1 MIRFTPVSRLISACR
16 RTLSGSARRRSRFSP
31 LSAEILECRQLL
43 AASGLQVV
51 HRSGQSFV
59 TWQEDTSVTGE
70 GYHVYR
76 STTAI
81 TAANIA
87 QAQKL
92 TSKWGALDDNT
103 SHHPLTGVGA
113 PANFVIQDL
122 GAPLSDDQGLFVYT
136 IPAGQS
142 GNYFYAVTEV
152 VNGIENKTLTAGVN
166 SLSGGVTENVA
177 VPQPVHVSSI
187 NNGHG
192 RVYTQYMDYDNW
204 NPTFEGYAYN
214 YSVALPQ
221 NYDPNVA
228 WPLRLMPHAY
238 GERYRLESFSDFNW
252 PVIEVFPD
260 DGGAQSGYLNTWW
273 YGFAA
278 DHNYKTDGPI
288 PTSGHIENFTEQR
301 LFQMIDQVKA
311 KFNVDVNAIHAQG
324 HSMGASGSLSLGM
337 RYGDF
342 FSWIFASEPMTNYG
356 TNPIFQGQFEELWGT
371 QASNLPIVNKGPYA
385 SRLVKYNG
393 TGVYNWMNH
402 QEMLGVM
409 RNEPMAMLMVGHGK
423 IDDVIDWQTQGRPII
438 AALNNAHVAFT
449 AEQRGNWDHNWMGF
463 DYMNDAMFGVPVY
476 GKTDWIFRK
485 DSSLIA
491 FSNASGSGPL
501 LPAPTG
507 TDYYNTE
514 LDWSVPWNNFG
525 AAIVDTPS
533 HYEVTLRS
541 RAGNQTADVTPQK
554 TTAFK
559 VTPGATVT
567 WQNINVA
574 TSQVLQS
581 GTATADS
588 AGLVTLPGVQILT
601 DSGNRLKLDVAFST
615 PNLLAPIGA
624 TPLQSPVISWTAS
637 AGASSYDVW
646 ISNLSTG
653 QSPVILTNVSTTNFT
668 SPNAMGI
675 GRYRVWVRAKAAS
688 GSLSAWS
695 MYKDFQITTPSVI
708 DNLPAVFNDAPLPI
722 TWAALPGAAKYDL
735 WINNKT
741 TGQLQVVRQ
750 TALTT
755 NSYQIPSYLPLGKYV
770 AWVRGIDA
778 GNTTAQWSLPVEFTA
793 AGRLTITSPS
803 TPGFNNQ
810 PTFQWQT
817 FVGANRYEVYVQNL
831 ATNAMVLNPKG
842 ITSTSYTP
850 ASPLPAGDYRWCA
863 RASNPATGITGGWS
877 APLDF
882 NVGGKPILLTPAGAT
897 SNPKPTF
904 SWTPVQ
910 GAHHYEL
917 WVSKLDN
924 TGVVINL
931 TNLTSTNYTP
941 SGNLAPNNYRV
952 WVRAVTATGAF
963 SNWSMFVD
971 VTVTQM
977 DLPPDSL
984 VPNDVLNVLVS
995 DLTLERLAQHAEN
1008 AIYIRRTVGG
1018 NKIEDTS
1025 VAIPAESESNVDAL
1039 AMMHRIE

>member
-1 MIRFTPVSRLISACR
+1 MIRFTSVSRLFTACR
-16 RTLSGSARRRSRFSP
+16 RTLSRSTRRRSQFAP
-31 LSAEILECRQLL
+31 MVAEILECRQLL

-152 VNGIENKTLTAGVN
+152 VNGIENKTLTLGVN
-166 SLSGGVTENVA
+166 SLSSGVTENVA
-177 VPQPVHVSSI
+177 VSQPVLVSSI

-278 DHNYKTDGPI
+278 DHNYKTDGLI

-311 KFNVDVNAIHAQG
+311 NFNVDVNAIHAQG

-337 RYGDF
+337 RYGDVF
-342 FSWIFASEPMTNYG
+342 AWIFASEPMTNYG
-356 TNPIFQGQFEELWGT
+356 TNPLFQGQFEELWGT

-393 TGVYNWMNH
+393 TGVYDWMNH

-449 AEQRGNWDHNWMGF
+449 AEQRDNWDHNWMGF

-491 FSNASGSGPL
+491 FSNASGSGAL
-501 LPAPTG
+501 VPAPTG

-514 LDWSVPWNNFG
+514 LDWSVPWNSFG
-525 AAIVDTPS
+525 AAIIDTPT

-559 VTPGATVT
+559 VAPGATVT
-567 WQNINVA
+567 WQNISVA

-581 GTATADS
+581 GTVTADS

-601 DSGNRLKLDVAFST
+601 DDGNRLKLDITSLT
-615 PNLLAPIGA
+615 PNILAPIG
-624 TPLQSPVISWTAS
+624 TTQLQSPAISWTAS

-646 ISNLSTG
+646 ITNLSTG
-653 QSPVILTNVSTTNFT
+653 QNPVILTNVSTANYT
-668 SPNAMGI
+668 SPNPMGI
-675 GRYRVWVRAKAAS
+675 GRYRVWVRAKTAS
-688 GSLSAWS
+688 GQLSAWS
-695 MYKDFQITTPSVI
+695 ASRDFQVITAAVI
-708 DNLPAVFNDAPLPI
+708 DKLPTVFNDAPLPI

-778 GNTTAQWSLPVEFTA
+778 GNTAAQWSLPVEFTA
-793 AGRLTITSPS
+793 AGRPTITSPS
-803 TPGFNNQ
+803 TPGFNNR
-810 PTFQWQT
+810 PTFQWQA
-817 FVGANRYEVYVQNL
+817 FAGANRYEVYVQNL
-831 ATNAMVLNPKG
+831 ATNTVVLNPTG

-850 ASPLPAGDYRWCA
+850 ASPLPAGDYRWWA
-863 RASNPATGITGGWS
+863 RASNPSTGITGGWS
-877 APLDF
+877 TPLDI
-882 NVGGKPILLTPAGAT
+882 NVGGKPILFTPTGAA

-910 GAHHYEL
+910 GAQHYEL
-917 WVSKLDN
+917 WVSRQDN

-931 TNLTSTNYTP
+931 TNLTSTSYTP
-941 SGNLAPNNYRV
+941 SDNLAPNNYRV
-952 WVRAVTATGAF
+952 WVRAVTATGTF
-963 SNWSMFVD
+963 SSWSLFVNF
-971 VTVTQM
+971 TVT
-977 DLPPDSL
+977 
-984 VPNDVLNVLVS
+984 
-995 DLTLERLAQHAEN
+995 
-1008 AIYIRRTVGG
+1008 
-1018 NKIEDTS
+1018 
-1025 VAIPAESESNVDAL
+1025 
-1039 AMMHRIE
+1039 

>member
-1 MIRFTPVSRLISACR
+1 MSCFSLVSQWFTVCRGGWAR
-16 RTLSGSARRRSRFSP
+16 RTRRRSLFP
-31 LSAEILECRQLL
+31 AIAVEILESRQLL
-43 AASGLQVV
+43 AASGLQVR
-51 HRSGQSFV
+51 HQSGQSFV
-59 TWQEDTSVTGE
+59 TWQEDSSVTGE

-76 STTAI
+76 STSPI
-81 TAANIA
+81 TTANIA

-92 TSKWGALDDNT
+92 TWKWGALDDNT

-122 GAPLSDDQGLFVYT
+122 GAPLSDNQGLFVYT
-136 IPAGQS
+136 IPAGVS

-152 VNGIENKTLTAGVN
+152 VNGVENQALTLGLN
-166 SLSGGVTENVA
+166 SSSNAVSENVA
-177 VPQPVHVSSI
+177 TPQPVLITSI
-187 NNGHG
+187 NNGLG
-192 RVYTQYMDYDNW
+192 RVYTQFMDYDQW

-288 PTSGHIENFTEQR
+288 PASGHIENFTEQR

-311 KFNVDVNAIHAQG
+311 NFNVDPQAIHAQG

-337 RYGDF
+337 RYGDVF
-342 FSWIFASEPMTNYG
+342 AWIFASEPMTNYG
-356 TNPIFQGQFEELWGT
+356 TNPLFQGQFEELWGT
-371 QASNLPIVNKGPYA
+371 QASNLPIVNRGPYA

-393 TGVYNWMNH
+393 TGVYDWMNH
-402 QEMLGVM
+402 QQSIGLM

-463 DYMNDAMFGVPVY
+463 DYMNDAMFGSLIT
-476 GKTDWIFRK
+476 GKTDWIFRN

-491 FSNASGSGPL
+491 FSSASGSGPL
-501 LPAPTG
+501 VPAATG
-507 TDYYNTE
+507 TDYYNTD

-525 AAIVDTPS
+525 AAIIDTAN

-554 TTAFK
+554 TASFK
-559 VTPGATVT
+559 LTPGTNVT

-581 GTATADS
+581 GTVTADS
-588 AGLVTLPGVQILT
+588 AGLAIIPGVLVLAG
-601 DSGNRLKLDVAFST
+601 SGNRLKLDSALSV
-615 PNLLAPIGA
+615 PNVLAPLGV
-624 TPLQSPVISWTAS
+624 TVLQSPAISWTS
-637 AGASSYDVW
+637 ISGAASYDVW
-646 ISNLSTG
+646 ITNLSTG
-653 QSPVILTNVSTTNFT
+653 QNPMILTNVNTINYTP
-668 SPNAMGI
+668 PNDLGI
-675 GRYRVWVRAKAAS
+675 GRYRVWVRAKTTS
-688 GSLSAWS
+688 GQMSAWS
-695 MYKDFQITTPSVI
+695 VYKDFQINTPAVMDS
-708 DNLPAVFNDAPLPI
+708 LPAFLFDAPLPI

-741 TGQLQVVRQ
+741 TGQSQVVRR

-755 NSYQIPSYLPLGKYV
+755 NYFQISNYLPLGKYV
-770 AWVRGIDA
+770 AWVRGVDA
-778 GNTTAQWSLPVEFTA
+778 GNTAAQWSLPVEFTA
-793 AGRLTITSPS
+793 AGRPTTTSPS
-803 TPGFNNQ
+803 TPGFSNQ
-810 PTFQWQT
+810 PVFQWQA
-817 FVGANRYEVYVQNL
+817 FSGATRYEVYVQNR
-831 ATNAMVLNPKG
+831 ATNAMVLNPTG
-842 ITSTSYTP
+842 IASTSYTP
-850 ASPLPAGDYRWCA
+850 AAPLLVGDYRWWA
-863 RASNPATGITGGWS
+863 RASNPTTGITGGWS
-877 APLDF
+877 TPLDF
-882 NVGGKPILLTPAGAT
+882 NVGGKPILLAPTSAT
-897 SNPKPTF
+897 SSPKPTF
-904 SWTPVQ
+904 AWTPVQ

-917 WVSKLDN
+917 WVSKRDN

-931 TNLTSTNYTP
+931 TNLTPTTYTP
-941 SGNLAPNNYRV
+941 TSSLAPNDYRV
-952 WVRAVTATGAF
+952 WVRAVTASGTV
-963 SNWSMFVD
+963 SSWSLFVD
-971 VTVTQM
+971 FSVTQFDARPKTLLSEEALSGLIM
-977 DLPPDSL
+977 D
-984 VPNDVLNVLVS
+984 
-995 DLTLERLAQHAEN
+995 Q
-1008 AIYIRRTVGG
+1008 
-1018 NKIEDTS
+1018 
-1025 VAIPAESESNVDAL
+1025 
-1039 AMMHRIE
+1039 